1 MLVDVMSDI
10 NCLGLEFIQYV
21 NVVSPDLKGLQ
32 FLMVPGWHIAWR
44 EGSGLMIVLA

>member
-1 MLVDVMSDI
+1 MLADVMSDT

-21 NVVSPDLKGLQ
+21 NVSPDLKGLR